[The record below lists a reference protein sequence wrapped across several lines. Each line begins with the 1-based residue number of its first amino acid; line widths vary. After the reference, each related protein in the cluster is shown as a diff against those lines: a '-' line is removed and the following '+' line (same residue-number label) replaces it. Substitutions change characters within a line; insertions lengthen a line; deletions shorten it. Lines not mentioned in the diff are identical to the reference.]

1 MSQINIPFSLRAESA
16 ARFYEYQVRTVEIPW
31 HEILVEIESSNNFGI
46 PEALVLLNPSFYSQL
61 NATDPRGDRAF
72 PSVSNSFKCRSEE
85 VWGYKCPFTSG
96 VIHVDHMFPH
106 SKGGST
112 HSQNA
117 MHLCAEHNMSKH
129 TDIHMIPWEKF
140 PSNNSW
146 IVNSVKH
153 LLNFA
158 QRVSPEKLYFPEKQ
172 LNRS

>member
-1 MSQINIPFSLRAESA
+1 MLETNIPFSLRIESS
-16 ARFYEYQVRTVEIPW
+16 ARFYSYQVKTFQMPW
-31 HEILVEIESSNNFGI
+31 PEILMEIESNDKFGI
-46 PEALVLLNPSFYSQL
+46 PETLVLLNPLFYKEL
-61 NATDPRGDRAF
+61 NATDPRGERAF
-72 PSVSNSFKCRSEE
+72 PSVSNSFECRSQE
-85 VWGYKCPFTSG
+85 VWGYKCPFTST

-140 PSNNSW
+140 AANNGW
-146 IVNSVKH
+146 IINSVKH

-158 QRVSPEKLYFPEKQ
+158 QRISPDKLYLPEKQ
-172 LNRS
+172 LNRI